1 MLEFPTSVN
10 FPEHTAQESHSIQRG
25 VVATQGENNPKQSEH
40 VARETVLPNA
50 TSQESSL
57 PRRSD
62 TTQQI
67 DISGRGD
74 AILEFSI
81 SLGAMHDDAWP
92 RDTPAPCKAS
102 FRVSSHIL
110 SETSRVFAQLFSGRG
125 RETTARGAFPRPR
138 PGAARDGTRVNVYRM
153 SPLLPGEIRPLQ
165 ILLYAAHMHSD
176 KVPREIGFE
185 QFVAIAKLCLRF
197 QCTAPLEL
205 VVEMCWL
212 QEWVHK
218 GVEAMPDGFLL
229 ISYAFGSR
237 GLFTRMTKSAILNIV
252 DEADLEARPWPPEV
266 KEKIWAVRQAKMEQI
281 YACCVGTV
289 QEYLRPPKQYIPAG
303 NVTDGRRK
311 SIFEMDE
318 DEPEGR
324 VLSTSPAPTVSQS
337 LFPYLSS
344 AASTPPAADPS
355 FPTSTPRCPKGRHDC
370 DAANLGYFMMVM
382 AELQLLPIILNPG
395 ALAQAPGSPI
405 GTTARALPARSLSQL
420 VKVLQRIPS
429 PPNAIHKGGVCDP
442 MQAFRN
448 AVIDIYNS
456 LSGITLYDVTGKH
469 GYALS
474 RRHETTPQRL
484 GGMQS
489 ALSISGGTRIPDVI
503 VGDMTSAVGVPE
515 GVALGILR
523 ALDTP
528 RDVRAVAMA
537 SRCFYETYKRHEG
550 SLAGR
555 RAGEKAQD
563 KQQAP
568 ARAACPSPSF
578 EVLTEEEA
586 RRIIWPDSPVHS
598 PVPSP
603 QREENGEGSSST
615 PSEPPPLYI
624 GGGAEPEGAREKF
637 RAEDA
642 LFTEEK
648 VLSVVETKQLTVE
661 HDAYLGMHRDK
672 VVA

>member
-1 MLEFPTSVN
+1 MLLEFPTSVN
-10 FPEHTAQESHSIQRG
+10 MPEHTPRGSHGITRG
-25 VVATQGENNPKQSEH
+25 IAANQGENVPSQSDS
-40 VARETVLPNA
+40 VVRETVPPNGGN
-50 TSQESSL
+50 TPSQESSA
-57 PRRSD
+57 PRRTD
-62 TTQQI
+62 TTQEI
-67 DISGRGD
+67 DITRRGD
-74 AILEFSI
+74 SILEFSVA
-81 SLGAMHDDAWP
+81 LGGMPDDTWP
-92 RDTPAPCKAS
+92 RGTPAPCKAS

-110 SETSRVFAQLFSGRG
+110 SETSPVFTQLFTGRG
-125 RETTARGAFPRPR
+125 LETNARGAFPRPR
-138 PGAARDGTRVNVYRM
+138 LGVSRDGTRVNIYRM

-185 QFVAIAKLCLRF
+185 DFVAIAKLCLRF

-237 GLFTRMTKSAILNIV
+237 GLFTRMTKSAILNVV
-252 DEADLEARPWPPEV
+252 DETDLEARPWPPEV

-281 YACCVGTV
+281 YACCVATV
-289 QEYLRPPKQYIPAG
+289 QEYLRPPKQFIDCS
-303 NVTDGRRK
+303 NVSYGRPK
-311 SIFEMDE
+311 SIFEPDD
-318 DEPEGR
+318 DEPEAP
-324 VLSTSPAPTVSQS
+324 VLSTPPAQSVSQS

-344 AASTPPAADPS
+344 ASTPPAADAS

-370 DAANLGYFMMVM
+370 DAANLGYFMMVL

-395 ALAQAPGSPI
+395 ALAQSAGSPV
-405 GTTARALPARSLSQL
+405 GAAAGALPPRSLSQL
-420 VKVLQRIPS
+420 VKILQRIPS
-429 PPNAIHKGGVCDP
+429 PPNAIHRGGVCDP

-474 RRHETTPQRL
+474 RRHSTTPQRRGRL
-484 GGMQS
+484 QSVASIPGGPN
-489 ALSISGGTRIPDVI
+489 IPDI
-503 VGDMTSAVGVPE
+503 TVGAITDVGIPE

-528 RDVRAVAMA
+528 RDVRVVAMT
-537 SRCFYETYKRHEG
+537 SRRFYETYKRHEA

-555 RAGEKAQD
+555 SDEKPQD
-563 KQQAP
+563 KQAP
-568 ARAACPSPSF
+568 RACPSPSL

-586 RRIIWPDSPVHS
+586 RRIIWPDSPT
-598 PVPSP
+598 PPP
-603 QREENGEGSSST
+603 GEENGEGGAPPSE
-615 PSEPPPLYI
+615 PSEPPPLYM
-624 GGGAEPEGAREKF
+624 GGAEPEGAREKF

-642 LFTEEK
+642 LFTEGK

-672 VVA
+672 VEV

>member
-1 MLEFPTSVN
+1 MLLEFPTSVDL
-10 FPEHTAQESHSIQRG
+10 PEHIPQASHGVQRG
-25 VVATQGENNPKQSEH
+25 IDATQGENNTNQIGP
-40 VARETVLPNA
+40 VAPGTTPLQGGGT
-50 TSQESSL
+50 TSQEPGT
-57 PRRSD
+57 PRRND
-62 TTQQI
+62 TTREI

-74 AILEFSI
+74 AILEFSVA
-81 SLGAMHDDAWP
+81 LGGMPDDSWP
-92 RDTPAPCKAS
+92 RDTQAPCKAS

-110 SETSRVFAQLFSGRG
+110 SETSPVFAQLFSGRG
-125 RETTARGAFPRPR
+125 RETNARGAFPRPR
-138 PGAARDGTRVNVYRM
+138 PGVARDGTRVNVYRM

-176 KVPREIGFE
+176 KVPREIGFDH
-185 QFVAIAKLCLRF
+185 FVAIAKLCLRF

-212 QEWVHK
+212 SEWVHK

-266 KEKIWAVRQAKMEQI
+266 KEKLWAVRQAKMEQI
-281 YACCVGTV
+281 YACCVGTI
-289 QEYLRPPKQYIPAG
+289 QEYLRPPKQPIPVS
-303 NVTDGRRK
+303 NVAHGRAK
-311 SIFEMDE
+311 SIFEADE
-318 DEPEGR
+318 EESEGLS
-324 VLSTSPAPTVSQS
+324 LSTPPAQTVSQS

-344 AASTPPAADPS
+344 SSPSDPS
-355 FPTSTPRCPKGRHDC
+355 FPTRTPRCPKGRHDC
-370 DAANLGYFMMVM
+370 DAANLGYFMMVL
-382 AELQLLPIILNPG
+382 AELQLLPIVLNSG
-395 ALAQAPGSPI
+395 ALAQTLGSPM
-405 GTTARALPARSLSQL
+405 GTAAGAVPTRSLSQL

-474 RRHETTPQRL
+474 KRQETTPQRL
-484 GGMQS
+484 GGLQS
-489 ALSISGGTRIPDVI
+489 RFSFSGPTKIPSAI
-503 VGDMTSAVGVPE
+503 NGDMTDVGMPE

-537 SRCFYETYKRHEG
+537 SRRFYETYKRHRA
-550 SLAGR
+550 SLMGPF
-555 RAGEKAQD
+555 GEKPQD
-563 KQQAP
+563 KQAP
-568 ARAACPSPSF
+568 RADPSPPL

-586 RRIIWPDSPVHS
+586 RRIIWPDSPV
-598 PVPSP
+598 PSP
-603 QREENGEGSSST
+603 GEETREGEAST
-615 PSEPPPLYI
+615 LTDPPPLYMD
-624 GGGAEPEGAREKF
+624 GAEPEGAKEKF

-642 LFTEEK
+642 LFTEGK
-648 VLSVVETKQLTVE
+648 VLSVVETKQLTAE
-661 HDAYLGMHRDK
+661 HDVYVGMHRDK
-672 VVA
+672 VEV